1 MERSTRFPASAPAEC
16 PSTTS
21 RLARFWIAFTS
32 IAPLK
37 RRKGTLMYEFPE
49 KKTSGR
55 QAPLP
60 DNLRAGLETL
70 SNRSMEGVTVN
81 YDSPVP
87 AQVGAL
93 AVTQGKNIF
102 LGPGQEQHLAHEGW
116 HAAQQMDGRVQGTTT
131 VAGLAV
137 N

>member
-1 MERSTRFPASAPAEC
+1 
-16 PSTTS
+16 
-21 RLARFWIAFTS
+21 
-32 IAPLK
+32 
-37 RRKGTLMYEFPE
+37 MYEFPE

-137 N
+137 NDQQHLEHEADRMGAEALRIGGSPHALQRMTDDEEEKKLKP